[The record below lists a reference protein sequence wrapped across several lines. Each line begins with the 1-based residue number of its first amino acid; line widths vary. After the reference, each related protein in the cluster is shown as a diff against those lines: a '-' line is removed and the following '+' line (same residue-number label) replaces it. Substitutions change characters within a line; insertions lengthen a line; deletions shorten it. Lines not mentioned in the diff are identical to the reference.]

1 MVPMKPAA
9 DKLLLLLD
17 LVERSLSGELH
28 ASGFASAS
36 AHLPQAVQL
45 KGGSKPFSRPISDS
59 ARHVTPNCPTALR
72 RSRPTRSRIAGASDE
87 LSHRRGRTLDEAIFG
102 LLCSLEGVNE

>member
-1 MVPMKPAA
+1 MVLMNPAA
-9 DKLLLLLD
+9 DKLLLD

-45 KGGSKPFSRPISDS
+45 KGGSKPFSRPISPLS
-59 ARHVTPNCPTALR
+59 QPREAKPSHGSTPSTEP
-72 RSRPTRSRIAGASDE
+72 RI
-87 LSHRRGRTLDEAIFG
+87 
-102 LLCSLEGVNE
+102 